1 LKAAFLK
8 RAVMPKPLSELVA
21 GQSLLL
27 VGCGKMGS
35 ALLQGWLGAGL
46 APAQF
51 YVQEPNPD
59 DALQSLGV
67 HLNPSFET
75 LEAAAPS
82 IIILAIKPQLA
93 VATLPPLAV
102 LANEDALIVSL
113 MAGVPINTLS
123 DLLGGEASFVR
134 TMPNTPAA
142 IGEGITAL
150 FASDGTKDMQKQTAA
165 ALLGAVGQTVWLDNE
180 KLIDAVTAISGSGPA
195 YVFHMVEA
203 LAAAAVNLGL
213 PQDMAAQLAVQ
224 TTIGSAGMLRDTSTD
239 PRQLRVNVTSPG
251 GTTEAALDVLMGDMG
266 GLVDLMRRT
275 TQAAAARAG
284 ELSKIGEE
292 TEPDAA
298 LDE

>member
-1 LKAAFLK
+1 
-8 RAVMPKPLSELVA
+8 MPKALSELVA

-46 APAQF
+46 SPAQF

-59 DALQSLGV
+59 AALQDVGV
-67 HLNPSFET
+67 HLNPDDAA

-93 VATLPPLAV
+93 VETLPSLAV
-102 LANEDALIVSL
+102 LASDETLVVSL
-113 MAGVPINTLS
+113 MAGVPINTMS
-123 DLLGGEASFVR
+123 DLLGSEASFVR

-150 FASDGTKDMQKQTAA
+150 YASGGTQDSQKQAA
-165 ALLGAVGQTVWLDNE
+165 EALLAAVGQTVWLDNE
-180 KLIDAVTAISGSGPA
+180 KMLDAVTAISGSGPA
-195 YVFHMVEA
+195 YVFHLVEA

-213 PQDMAAQLAVQ
+213 PQDMAAQLAAQ
-224 TTIGSAGMLRDTSTD
+224 TIVGSAAMLRDAAAD

-251 GTTEAALDVLMGDMG
+251 GTTEAALDVLMSDA
-266 GLVDLMRRT
+266 GLVDLMRRA
-275 TQAAAARAG
+275 TQAAAIRAG

-292 TEPDAA
+292 QDEMIELGAE
-298 LDE
+298 LDD

>member
-1 LKAAFLK
+1 
-8 RAVMPKPLSELVA
+8 MPKALSELVA

-46 APAQF
+46 SPTQF

-59 DALQSLGV
+59 AALQDVGV
-67 HLNPSFET
+67 HLNT
-75 LEAAAPS
+75 DDAALEAAAPS

-93 VATLPPLAV
+93 VETLPSLAV
-102 LANEDALIVSL
+102 LASDETLVVSL
-113 MAGVPINTLS
+113 MAGVPITTMS

-150 FASDGTKDMQKQTAA
+150 YASGGTQDNQKQAA
-165 ALLGAVGQTVWLDNE
+165 EALLAAVGQTVWLDNE
-180 KLIDAVTAISGSGPA
+180 KMLDAVTAISGSGPA
-195 YVFHMVEA
+195 YVFHLVEA

-213 PQDMAAQLAVQ
+213 PQDMAAQLAAQ
-224 TTIGSAGMLRDTSTD
+224 TIVGSAAMLRDAAAD

-251 GTTEAALDVLMGDMG
+251 GTTEAALDVLMSDA
-266 GLVDLMRRT
+266 GLVDLMRRA
-275 TQAAAARAG
+275 TQAAAIRAG

-292 TEPDAA
+292 QDEMIELGAE
-298 LDE
+298 LDD

>member
-1 LKAAFLK
+1 
-8 RAVMPKPLSELVA
+8 MPKPLSELVA

-46 APAQF
+46 APTQF

-59 DALQSLGV
+59 AALQGLGV
-67 HLNPSFET
+67 HLNPSIET

-102 LANEDALIVSL
+102 LAGEEVLVVSL

-123 DLLGGEASFVR
+123 DLLGGEASFIR

-142 IGEGITAL
+142 IGEGMTAL
-150 FASDGTKDMQKQTAA
+150 FASDGTKDLQKQAAA

-180 KLIDAVTAISGSGPA
+180 KMIDAVTAISGSGPA

-224 TTIGSAGMLRDTSTD
+224 TTIGSASMLRDTSTD

-251 GTTEAALDVLMGDMG
+251 GTTEAALDVLMGDTG
-266 GLVDLMRRT
+266 GLVDLMRRA

-284 ELSKIGEE
+284 ELAKIGEE